1 MSDYVEPAATISEAW
16 LRTLQLVHNLGGRRV
31 NVLTTVT
38 NPLAAEDPAVRA
50 AIDKVLIPGMRKNNL
65 QSVETVADTIF
76 PHDLYNDPGISWSPN
91 LLPQHARAL
100 DEAAGDLYANYSSML
115 PLLRT
120 AAGNP
125 RGTYFGRMISWP
137 GKDPGGINQLADR
150 IKYLRGEHLAGRRT
164 YNLGDM
170 VIGGEAEQITE
181 PDILE
186 DIGLQE
192 YMATDRRPRGFPC
205 LVHVDLTLLEGHL
218 SMLAVYRHQ
227 YLISKAYGNLLGLAR
242 LLGFLGRQTGFT
254 VGELAVQATLADSE
268 RNAFGGQCGITGLLE
283 AARSPVPSS

>member
-16 LRTLQLVHNLGGRRV
+16 LRTLQLVDYLGGRRV

-38 NPLAAEDPAVRA
+38 DPLAEEDPMVRA
-50 AIDKVLIPGMRKNNL
+50 AIDKVLIPGPRTKL

-76 PHDLYNDPGISWSPN
+76 PQDLYNDPGMSWSPD
-91 LLPQHARAL
+91 LPPQHARAL
-100 DEAAGDLYANYSSML
+100 DEAAEDLYANYTSML

-120 AAGNP
+120 AKGNT
-125 RGTYFGRMISWP
+125 RGTYFGRMLSWP

-150 IKYLRGEHLAGRRT
+150 VKNLRGQHLAGRRT
-164 YNLGDM
+164 YNLADM
-170 VIGGEAEQITE
+170 VIGGEAEQGPE

-192 YMATDRRPRGFPC
+192 YTATDRRPRGFPC
-205 LVHVDLTLLEGHL
+205 LVHVDFTLLDGQL

-227 YLISKAYGNLLGLAR
+227 YLISKAYGNLLGLRR
-242 LLGFLGRQTGFT
+242 LLGFLAQQTGFS
-254 VGELAVQATLADSE
+254 VGELAVQATMADSE
-268 RNAFGGQCGITGLLE
+268 RNDFGGRRGIAGILE
-283 AARSPVPSS
+283 AARSSVPSS